1 MLKPNFDKCTRE
13 ATKLLYQQ
21 DVSSRILNVQNLT
34 YDKNIIFE
42 SIQNYSQLTGKPLSD
57 FLSEDKQ
64 MLKDGCT
71 IYIPDSNI
79 YLILYNG
86 YCSHFE
92 HLNWT
97 LAHEIGHIYLGH
109 LKDGN
114 VEEVEAHFFASQ
126 LFMPEYSIFMMAHEY
141 GQVDGYALTEIFGV
155 SLEAANKRISTMKK
169 KYCVNASKKDKEIWE
184 AQKERV
190 AMYYDCL
197 KDGTDYRTTL
207 ILWDDYKHEYE
218 RAQRAEM
225 YSQMLHY

>member
-1 MLKPNFDKCTRE
+1 MLKPDFERCTKE
-13 ATKLLYQQ
+13 ATKLLYHQ
-21 DVSSRILNVQNLT
+21 DVSNRILNIQNLI
-34 YDKNIIFE
+34 YDRNIIFDT
-42 SIQNYSQLTGKPLSD
+42 IQNYSLLTGRSLSD

-71 IYIPDSNI
+71 IYIPNVDT

-86 YCSHFE
+86 FCSHFE

-97 LAHEIGHIYLGH
+97 LAHEIGHVYLGH
-109 LKDGN
+109 SEDGDL
-114 VEEVEAHFFASQ
+114 EEVEAHFFASQ

-141 GQVDGYALTEIFGV
+141 GSVDASALTEIFGV
-155 SLEAANKRISTMKK
+155 SQEAANKRINTMNKK
-169 KYCVNASKKDKEIWE
+169 HSVIATKKDKEIWDL
-184 AQKERV
+184 QKERI

-207 ILWDDYKHEYE
+207 ILWEDYKREYE

-225 YSQMLHY
+225 YSQMLYY